1 MLRSWKK
8 LKTIKNSI
16 KQLKEMQE
24 QNIGDDYSCGV
35 YNGIEL
41 CMAIIEEREPVFA
54 TYDSEPLNIEHD
66 ESVERTVA
74 SGIIRRGG
82 KNERITL

>member
-8 LKTIKNSI
+8 LKTIKNSV
-16 KQLKEMQE
+16 KQLRAMQG
-24 QNIGDDYSCGV
+24 QSIGDDYSCGI

-74 SGIIRRGG
+74 SGIIRRG
-82 KNERITL
+82 NSL

>member
-1 MLRSWKK
+1 MLRSCKK

-16 KQLKEMQE
+16 KQLKGMQE
-24 QNIGDDYSCGV
+24 QNIGDDYSCGI

-54 TYDSEPLNIEHD
+54 TYDSEPVNIEQS
-66 ESVERTVA
+66 EKLERTVA
-74 SGIIRRGG
+74 SGIIRRGE
-82 KNERITL
+82 KQ

>member
-16 KQLKEMQE
+16 KQLKGMQE
-24 QNIGDDYSCGV
+24 QNIGDDYSCGI
-35 YNGIEL
+35 YNGVEL

-66 ESVERTVA
+66 ETVERTVA

-82 KNERITL
+82 KQ

>member
-16 KQLKEMQE
+16 KRLKGMQE
-24 QNIGDDYSCGV
+24 QNIGDDYSCGI

-54 TYDSEPLNIEHD
+54 TYDSEPVNIEQS
-66 ESVERTVA
+66 EKLERTVA
-74 SGIIRRGG
+74 SGIIRRGE
-82 KNERITL
+82 KQ

>member
-16 KQLKEMQE
+16 KQLKEIQE
-24 QNIGDDYSCGV
+24 QNIGDDYSCGI

-54 TYDSEPLNIEHD
+54 TYDSEPLNVEHD
-66 ESVERTVA
+66 ETIERTVA

-82 KNERITL
+82 KQ

>member
-16 KQLKEMQE
+16 KQLKGMQE
-24 QNIGDDYSCGV
+24 QNIGDDYSCGI

-41 CMAIIEEREPVFA
+41 CMSIIEEREPVFA

-66 ESVERTVA
+66 ETAERTVA

-82 KNERITL
+82 KQ

>member
-16 KQLKEMQE
+16 KQLRRMQE
-24 QNIGDDYSCGV
+24 QNIGDDYSCGI

-41 CMAIIEEREPVFA
+41 CMAVIE
-54 TYDSEPLNIEHD
+54 
-66 ESVERTVA
+66 
-74 SGIIRRGG
+74 
-82 KNERITL
+82 

>member
-16 KQLKEMQE
+16 KQLRGIQE
-24 QNIGDDYSCGV
+24 QNIGDDYSCG
-35 YNGIEL
+35 
-41 CMAIIEEREPVFA
+41 

-66 ESVERTVA
+66 ETVERTVA
-74 SGIIRRGG
+74 SGIIRRGTG
-82 KNERITL
+82 L

>member
-16 KQLKEMQE
+16 KQLKGIQE

-35 YNGIEL
+35 YNGMEL

-54 TYDSEPLNIEHD
+54 TYDSEPVNIEQS
-66 ESVERTVA
+66 EKLERTVA
-74 SGIIRRGG
+74 SGIIRRGE
-82 KNERITL
+82 KQ

>member
-16 KQLKEMQE
+16 GQLRGIQE
-24 QNIGDDYSCGV
+24 QNIGDDYSCGL

-54 TYDSEPLNIEHD
+54 TYDSEPINIEHD
-66 ESVERTVA
+66 ETIERTVA

>member
-1 MLRSWKK
+1 MLRSLKK

-16 KQLKEMQE
+16 KQLKGMQE
-24 QNIGDDYSCGV
+24 QNIGDDYSCGI

-41 CMAIIEEREPVFA
+41 CIAIIEEREPVFA
-54 TYDSEPLNIEHD
+54 TYDSAPLNIEHD
-66 ESVERTVA
+66 ETVERTVA

-82 KNERITL
+82 KQ

>member
-16 KQLKEMQE
+16 KQLKGIQE
-24 QNIGDDYSCGV
+24 QNIGDDYSCGI

-66 ESVERTVA
+66 ETVERTVA

-82 KNERITL
+82 KSERITL

>member
-1 MLRSWKK
+1 MLRSWNK

-16 KQLKEMQE
+16 KQLKGMQE
-24 QNIGDDYSCGV
+24 QNIGDDYSCGI

-54 TYDSEPLNIEHD
+54 TYDSEPVNIEQS
-66 ESVERTVA
+66 EKLERTVA
-74 SGIIRRGG
+74 SGIIRRGE
-82 KNERITL
+82 KQ

>member
-16 KQLKEMQE
+16 KQLRGMQE
-24 QNIGDDYSCGV
+24 QNIGDDYSCGI

-54 TYDSEPLNIEHD
+54 TYDSEQVSVDIE
-66 ESVERTVA
+66 EEQKVGRTVA
-74 SGIIRRGG
+74 SGIIRRGTG
-82 KNERITL
+82 L

>member
-16 KQLKEMQE
+16 KQLKRMQE
-24 QNIGDDYSCGV
+24 QNIGDDYSCGI

-54 TYDSEPLNIEHD
+54 TYDSEPVNIEQS
-66 ESVERTVA
+66 EKLERTVA
-74 SGIIRRGG
+74 SGIIRRGE
-82 KNERITL
+82 KQ

>member
-16 KQLKEMQE
+16 KQLKGMRE

-54 TYDSEPLNIEHD
+54 TYDSEPVNIEQS
-66 ESVERTVA
+66 EKLERTVA
-74 SGIIRRGG
+74 SGIIRRGE
-82 KNERITL
+82 KQ

>member
-1 MLRSWKK
+1 MFKYWKEYRRIHE
-8 LKTIKNSI
+8 TIGM
-16 KQLKEMQE
+16 LKEMQA
-24 QNIGDDYSCGV
+24 QNIGDDYSCGI

-66 ESVERTVA
+66 ETIERTVA
-74 SGIIRRGG
+74 SGIIRRGTG
-82 KNERITL
+82 L

>member
-16 KQLKEMQE
+16 GQLRAMQE
-24 QNIGDDYSCGV
+24 QNIGDDYSCGI

-54 TYDSEPLNIEHD
+54 TYDSEPV
-66 ESVERTVA
+66 SVEIEEEQKVGRTVA
-74 SGIIRRGG
+74 SGIKIKRR
-82 KNERITL
+82 

>member
-8 LKTIKNSI
+8 LKTIKSSI
-16 KQLKEMQE
+16 KQLRGIQE
-24 QNIGDDYSCGV
+24 QNIGDDYSCGL

-41 CMAIIEEREPVFA
+41 CMAVIEEREPVFA

-66 ESVERTVA
+66 ETVERTVA

-82 KNERITL
+82 KNERITF

>member
-16 KQLKEMQE
+16 GQLRAMQV
-24 QNIGDDYSCGV
+24 QNIGDDYSCGI
-35 YNGIEL
+35 YNGVEL
-41 CMAIIEEREPVFA
+41 CMAIIEEREPVFV

-66 ESVERTVA
+66 ETVERTVA
-74 SGIIRRGG
+74 SGIIRRGTG
-82 KNERITL
+82 L

>member
-16 KQLKEMQE
+16 KQLKGTQE
-24 QNIGDDYSCGV
+24 QNIGDDYSCGI

-54 TYDSEPLNIEHD
+54 TYDSEPVNIEQS
-66 ESVERTVA
+66 EKLERTVA
-74 SGIIRRGG
+74 SGIIRRGE
-82 KNERITL
+82 KQ

>member
-16 KQLKEMQE
+16 KKLKGMQE
-24 QNIGDDYSCGV
+24 QNIGDDYSCGI

-54 TYDSEPLNIEHD
+54 TYDSEPVNIEQS
-66 ESVERTVA
+66 EKLERTVA
-74 SGIIRRGG
+74 SGIIRRGE
-82 KNERITL
+82 KQ

>member
-16 KQLKEMQE
+16 RQLRVMQA
-24 QNIGDDYSCGV
+24 QNTGDDYSCGI

-66 ESVERTVA
+66 ETVERTVA
-74 SGIIRRGG
+74 SGIIRRGTG
-82 KNERITL
+82 L

>member
-1 MLRSWKK
+1 MLRSWTK

-16 KQLKEMQE
+16 KQLKGVQE
-24 QNIGDDYSCGV
+24 QNIGDDYSCGI

-54 TYDSEPLNIEHD
+54 TYDSEPVNIEQS
-66 ESVERTVA
+66 EKLERTVA
-74 SGIIRRGG
+74 SGIIRRGE
-82 KNERITL
+82 KQ

>member
-16 KQLKEMQE
+16 KRLKGMQE
-24 QNIGDDYSCGV
+24 QNIGDDYSCGI

-54 TYDSEPLNIEHD
+54 TYDSEPVNIEQS
-66 ESVERTVA
+66 EKLERTVA
-74 SGIIRRGG
+74 SGIISRGE
-82 KNERITL
+82 KQ

>member
-16 KQLKEMQE
+16 KQLRGIQE
-24 QNIGDDYSCGV
+24 QNIGDDYSCGI

-54 TYDSEPLNIEHD
+54 TYDSEPV
-66 ESVERTVA
+66 SVEIEEQKVGRTVA
-74 SGIIRRGG
+74 SGVIRRGTG
-82 KNERITL
+82 L

>member
-16 KQLKEMQE
+16 KQLKGMQE
-24 QNIGDDYSCGV
+24 QNIGDDYSCGI

-41 CMAIIEEREPVFA
+41 CMAVIEEREPVFA
-54 TYDSEPLNIEHD
+54 TYDSEPVNIEN
-66 ESVERTVA
+66 EEQEKTVGRTVA
-74 SGIIRRGG
+74 SGIIRRGE
-82 KNERITL
+82 KQ

>member
-8 LKTIKNSI
+8 LKTIKDSI
-16 KQLKEMQE
+16 KQLKGMQE
-24 QNIGDDYSCGV
+24 QNIGDDYSCGI

-41 CMAIIEEREPVFA
+41 CMAAIEEREPVFA
-54 TYDSEPLNIEHD
+54 TYDSEPVNIEN
-66 ESVERTVA
+66 EEQEKTVGRTVA

-82 KNERITL
+82 KQ

>member
-16 KQLKEMQE
+16 GQLRAMQA
-24 QNIGDDYSCGV
+24 QNVGDDYSCGT

-66 ESVERTVA
+66 ETVERTVA
-74 SGIIRRGG
+74 SGIIRRGTG
-82 KNERITL
+82 V

>member
-8 LKTIKNSI
+8 LKTIKDSI
-16 KQLKEMQE
+16 KQLKGMQE
-24 QNIGDDYSCGV
+24 QNIGDDYSCGI

-54 TYDSEPLNIEHD
+54 TYDSEPVNIEQS
-66 ESVERTVA
+66 EKLERTVA
-74 SGIIRRGG
+74 SGIIRRGE
-82 KNERITL
+82 KQ

>member
-16 KQLKEMQE
+16 EQLRGMQG

-66 ESVERTVA
+66 ESIERTVA
-74 SGIIRRGG
+74 SGIIRRG
-82 KNERITL
+82 NSL

>member
-16 KQLKEMQE
+16 GQLRAMQE

-41 CMAIIEEREPVFA
+41 CIAIIEEREPIFA

-66 ESVERTVA
+66 ETIERTVA
-74 SGIIRRGG
+74 SGIIRRG
-82 KNERITL
+82 NSL

>member
-16 KQLKEMQE
+16 GQLRGMQA
-24 QNIGDDYSCGV
+24 QNVGDDYSCGL

-41 CMAIIEEREPVFA
+41 CMAIIEEREPVFE
-54 TYDSEPLNIEHD
+54 TYDSEPIDIEHD

-74 SGIIRRGG
+74 SGIIRRGTG
-82 KNERITL
+82 L

>member
-8 LKTIKNSI
+8 LKIIKNSI
-16 KQLKEMQE
+16 KQLKGMQE
-24 QNIGDDYSCGV
+24 QNIDDDYSCGI

-54 TYDSEPLNIEHD
+54 TYDSEPVNIEQS
-66 ESVERTVA
+66 EKLERTVA

-82 KNERITL
+82 KQ

>member
-16 KQLKEMQE
+16 GQLRDMQA
-24 QNIGDDYSCGV
+24 QNIGDDYSCGL

-54 TYDSEPLNIEHD
+54 TYDSEPINIEHD

-74 SGIIRRGG
+74 SGIIRRGTG
-82 KNERITL
+82 L

>member
-8 LKTIKNSI
+8 LKTIKSSI
-16 KQLKEMQE
+16 KQLKGMQE
-24 QNIGDDYSCGV
+24 QNIGDDYSCGI

-54 TYDSEPLNIEHD
+54 TYDSEPVNIEQS
-66 ESVERTVA
+66 EKLERTVA

-82 KNERITL
+82 KQ